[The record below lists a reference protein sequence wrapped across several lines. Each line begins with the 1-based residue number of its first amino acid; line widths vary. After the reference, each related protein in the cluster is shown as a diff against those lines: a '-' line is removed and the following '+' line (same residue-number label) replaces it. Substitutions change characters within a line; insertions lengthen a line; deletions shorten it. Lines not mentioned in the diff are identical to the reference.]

1 MVSSA
6 KDRNAPPVAPGDV
19 VAGKYKVLR
28 VIGSGGMGIVV
39 AATHVQ
45 LGQNV
50 ALKFLHQ
57 HVLDGELG
65 EERFAREARAA
76 VRLRSEHVARVYDV
90 GVHDTG
96 APFSVMELLEGS
108 DASTYA
114 KDHDPLPIA
123 QAVEIVVQSC
133 DAVVEA
139 HAAGIIHRDLKP
151 QNLFVTQRPNGAMLV
166 KVLDF
171 GVSKWFGP
179 AHEDMSLTDSSVI
192 VGSPLYMAP
201 EQMRA
206 ARNADTRSD
215 IWALGVVLY
224 ELISGRVPFDG
235 ATVTELCL
243 KVVHDP
249 PAPIIELR
257 PEIPDDLAAIIM
269 RCLEK
274 DPNARFPN
282 VAMLAEALEPF
293 AGNRATG
300 RGWKSMV
307 ETGDSID
314 RDELPPSDRP
324 SEGQTDSTRETSLA
338 SGSRP
343 LVEPPPSSRGPK
355 RRIFATGLVSG
366 ASLTALGAIS
376 VIAIWAITR
385 SAPTDPLP
393 VTAPSISA
401 VQLPVPPVPTV
412 AERPTVPQDPAQ
424 DPAPKPSA
432 TPSAS
437 AASVPSR
444 PTPAVSAKKAAPV
457 PAASASASAR
467 PITLPNGAPILH

>member
-6 KDRNAPPVAPGDV
+6 KDRSVAPVSPGDV
-19 VAGKYKVLR
+19 VAGKYKVER

-45 LGQNV
+45 LGQKV

-57 HVLDGELG
+57 HVRDGELG

-108 DASTYA
+108 DASTFA
-114 KDHDPLPIA
+114 KDHAPLPIA
-123 QAVEIVVQSC
+123 QAVEIVVQAC

-151 QNLFVTQRPNGAMLV
+151 QNLFVTRRPNGAMLV

-171 GVSKWFGP
+171 GVSKWLKP
-179 AHEDMSLTDSSVI
+179 SHEDLSLTDSSVI

-224 ELISGRVPFDG
+224 ELLSGRVPFDG
-235 ATVTELCL
+235 DTVTELCL
-243 KVVHDP
+243 KVVNDP
-249 PAPIIELR
+249 PAPIVELR
-257 PEIPDDLAAIIM
+257 PEIPDDLAKIVA

-274 DPNARFPN
+274 DPNARFAN
-282 VAMLAEALEPF
+282 VAMLGEALEPF
-293 AGNRATG
+293 AGNASTG

-314 RDELPPSDRP
+314 VGDLPAERP
-324 SEGQTDSTRETSLA
+324 SEGQTDSTRETMLA

-366 ASLTALGAIS
+366 ASLTALGAIA
-376 VIAIWAITR
+376 VVGVWAITR
-385 SAPTDPLP
+385 TPSPDPAPVPSTTPSAQPLPPPTETAAAEDPTPRPSASVVPSAPT
-393 VTAPSISA
+393 APSSHAGPSTSA
-401 VQLPVPPVPTV
+401 KKTPPPV
-412 AERPTVPQDPAQ
+412 A
-424 DPAPKPSA
+424 
-432 TPSAS
+432 PSAS
-437 AASVPSR
+437 ASS
-444 PTPAVSAKKAAPV
+444 K
-457 PAASASASAR
+457 